1 MNRLQRTVKAPSSY
15 EGIGLHTGNPT
26 QITFLPAPIN
36 SGIRFV
42 RKDLPGNPQIPA
54 LIDYVSD
61 SIRGTTLK
69 LNGAGVHTVEHVLAA
84 LAGLQIDNVTVE
96 LSSNEPPVGDGSA
109 KPFVDAI
116 LRVGVEEQDSPK
128 DYLVIES
135 PIFYSELKEKEG
147 VELVAIPS
155 DGFSLTLM
163 IDYKNPALGAQY
175 TAFFSLEDDFIKG
188 YAPARTFCFLH
199 EVEELKR
206 EGLIKGGSLENAIV
220 ICDQPLKERE
230 LLELR
235 KLFSLQ
241 EEVFIGQ
248 NGILNDIPLRYPNEP
263 CRHKALDLLG
273 DLCLLGRPLKAH
285 VLAARS
291 GHRANVAFVK
301 KIRQRHA
308 RKPERKPVA
317 EKSSVSSYSLDI
329 NAIHSIM
336 PHRYPFLLVD
346 RVLSL
351 EEGKSVVAI
360 KNVTINEPFFNG
372 HFPGHPIMPGVLIVE
387 AMAQAGGLLLLNTV
401 ENPERKLL
409 YFMGIDKVRFRKPVL
424 PGDQLHFKVE
434 MLHFRRGTC
443 KMAGKAYVDGEMVT
457 EAELMATVVER

>member
-1 MNRLQRTVKAPSSY
+1 MNRLQRTVEAPSSY

-26 QITFLPAPIN
+26 IITFLPAPIN
-36 SGIRFV
+36 SGISFV
-42 RKDLPGNPQIPA
+42 RKDLPGSPGIPA

-61 SIRGTTLK
+61 SLRGTTLK
-69 LNGAGVHTVEHVLAA
+69 LGGVSVHTVEHVLAA

-116 LRVGVEEQDSPK
+116 LKVGIEEQDSPK

-155 DGFSLTLM
+155 EDFSLTLM
-163 IDYKNPALGAQY
+163 VDYQNPTLGAQY

-206 EGLIKGGSLENAIV
+206 QGLIKGGSLENAIV
-220 ICDQPLKERE
+220 ICDQPLRE
-230 LLELR
+230 DELSEL
-235 KLFSLQ
+235 KDLFGLQ
-241 EEVFIGQ
+241 GKVFIGK
-248 NGILNDIPLRYPNEP
+248 NGVLNDIPLRYSNEP

-301 KIRQRHA
+301 RIREVYIKNLK
-308 RKPERKPVA
+308 RKPTPKRL
-317 EKSSVSSYSLDI
+317 STTSYSLDI

-336 PHRYPFLLVD
+336 RHRYPFLLVD
-346 RVLSL
+346 RVLKL

-360 KNVTINEPFFNG
+360 KNVTINEPFFDG
-372 HFPGHPIMPGVLIVE
+372 HFPSHPIMPGVLIVE

-401 ENPERKLL
+401 ENPGKKLL
-409 YFMGIDKVRFRKPVL
+409 YFMGIDKVRFRKPVF
-424 PGDQLHFKVE
+424 PGDQLRFEVE
-434 MLHFRRGTC
+434 MLQFRRGTC
-443 KMAGKAYVDGEMVT
+443 KMAGKAYVDGNLVT

>member
-1 MNRLQRTVKAPSSY
+1 MNRLQRTVKAPTSY

-26 QITFLPAPIN
+26 KITFLPAPIN
-36 SGIRFV
+36 YGIKFI
-42 RKDLPGNPQIPA
+42 RKDLPGRPQIPA

-61 SIRGTTLK
+61 SRRGTTLT
-69 LNGAGVHTVEHVLAA
+69 LDGVQVHTVEHVLAA
-84 LAGLQIDNVTVE
+84 LAGLQIDNVEVE

-116 LRVGVEEQDSPK
+116 LQVGIEEQDSPK

-155 DGFSLTLM
+155 ADFSLTLM

-199 EVEELKR
+199 EVEELKKQ
-206 EGLIKGGSLENAIV
+206 GLIKGGSLENAIV
-220 ICDQPLKERE
+220 ICDEPLRGKELSELRE
-230 LLELR
+230 LFGL
-235 KLFSLQ
+235 KG
-241 EEVFIGQ
+241 EVFIGK
-248 NGILNDIPLRYPNEP
+248 NGILNDIPLRFPNEP

-301 KIRQRHA
+301 RIRE
-308 RKPERKPVA
+308 KYIERVERRSASKQSP
-317 EKSSVSSYSLDI
+317 STSYSMDI

-351 EEGKSVVAI
+351 EEGKKVVAI

-387 AMAQAGGLLLLNTV
+387 AMAQAGGLLLLNSV
-401 ENPERKLL
+401 EHPEKKLL

-424 PGDQLHFKVE
+424 PGDQLRFEVE
-434 MLHFRRGTC
+434 MLQFRRGTC
-443 KMAGKAYVDGEMVT
+443 KMAGRAYVEGDLVT
-457 EAELMATVVER
+457 QAELMATIVER

>member
-1 MNRLQRTVKAPSSY
+1 MNKLQRTVKTPTSY
-15 EGIGLHTGNPT
+15 EGIGLHTGNT
-26 QITFLPAPIN
+26 TKITFLPAPIN
-36 SGIRFV
+36 SGIKFV
-42 RKDLPGNPQIPA
+42 RKDLPGSPQIPA

-61 SIRGTTLK
+61 SRRGTTLR
-69 LNGAGVHTVEHVLAA
+69 LNGASVQTVEHVLAA
-84 LAGLQIDNVTVE
+84 LAGLQIDNVAVE

-116 LRVGVEEQDSPK
+116 LDVGIEEQDTPK

-155 DGFSLTLM
+155 VDFSLTLM

-175 TAFFSLEDDFIKG
+175 TAFFSLEDVFIKG

-206 EGLIKGGSLENAIV
+206 QGLIKGGSLQNAIV
-220 ICDQPLKERE
+220 ICDQ
-230 LLELR
+230 
-235 KLFSLQ
+235 SLQ
-241 EEVFIGQ
+241 EEELSDLKGLFGLEGEVFIGKS
-248 NGILNDIPLRYPNEP
+248 GILNDIPLRFSNEP

-301 KIRQRHA
+301 KIRERCIKRA
-308 RKPERKPVA
+308 ERKPIP
-317 EKSSVSSYSLDI
+317 KRPSTGSYSMDI

-351 EEGKSVVAI
+351 EEGKRVVAI

-401 ENPERKLL
+401 ENPQGKLL

-424 PGDQLHFKVE
+424 PGDQLRFEVE
-434 MLHFRRGTC
+434 MLQFRRGIC
-443 KMAGKAYVDGEMVT
+443 KMAGKTYVDGELVT
-457 EAELMATVVER
+457 EAELMATIVER